1 VRIHYRAEAAD
12 EVTAARRWYHDQ
24 SAEIASAFQS
34 ALQHVEALIAAHP
47 KAFPLVHADFRRALM
62 RRFPYAVY
70 YRPFGAGDLE
80 IVAVLHERQSWAT
93 LGTRG

>member
-1 VRIHYRAEAAD
+1 VRIHYRVEAAD
-12 EVTAARRWYHDQ
+12 EVVAARRWYHEQ
-24 SAEIASAFQS
+24 NPNVAAAFQS
-34 ALQHVEALIAAHP
+34 ALYHVEALIADHP
-47 KAFPLVHADFRRALM
+47 TAFPIVHAGFRRVLM

-80 IVAVLHERQSWAT
+80 IVAVLHERQRWAT